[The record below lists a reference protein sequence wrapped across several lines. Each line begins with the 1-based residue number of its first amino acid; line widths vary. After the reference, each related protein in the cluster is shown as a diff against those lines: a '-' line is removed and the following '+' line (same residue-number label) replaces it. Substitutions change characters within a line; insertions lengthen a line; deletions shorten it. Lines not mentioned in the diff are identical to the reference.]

1 MAEGCCCGDQCAPGE
16 ELVAQRPVSMG
27 VLSVWQTMRRMENAA
42 GINKERAMLL
52 HVYRLSTSLFYSGLN
67 AHRFIS
73 R

>member
-1 MAEGCCCGDQCAPGE
+1 MK
-16 ELVAQRPVSMG
+16 RPVSMG

-73 R
+73 T